1 MSTRAPGF
9 TLLEMVVV
17 LAIMAMA
24 TAMVAPMGYRMIGSW
39 RDATRVQDVLGQLER
54 LPTAVRGSGNPLDT
68 SQPDAA
74 LPITLPTDWHLH
86 FNQPLRV
93 LANGACNSTT
103 ATLSTPHQV
112 IDLSIAAPFCRVQ
125 RS

>member
-1 MSTRAPGF
+1 MNSPASGY

-17 LAIMAMA
+17 LAILAMA

-39 RDATRVQDVLGQLER
+39 RDATAVQNVLGQLEQ
-54 LPTAVRGSGNPLDT
+54 LPTAVRDSGNPLDT
-68 SQPDAA
+68 SRHDAKLPVA
-74 LPITLPTDWHLH
+74 LPPDWQLH

-112 IDLSIAAPFCRVQ
+112 IDLRIDAPFCRVQ